1 MGISFFLFY
10 FLARTL
16 LVSFFFCF
24 SKFLSWSGS
33 CPETVSS
40 YECGFEPSGSS
51 HLPFCMKFFL
61 LAILFLVFDVEVAF
75 LFPGL
80 YMSSL
85 FLSFTLVLFFGL
97 LYEYA
102 YGGLSWVL

>member
-1 MGISFFLFY
+1 MGSFLLFY
-10 FLARTL
+10 VLCSSL

-24 SKFLSWSGS
+24 SKSISSRVS
-33 CPETVSS
+33 CTETFSS
-40 YECGFEPSGSS
+40 YECGFEPCGTT

-80 YMSSL
+80 YISTL
-85 FLSFTLVLFFGL
+85 FLSFTLVLLLGL
-97 LYEYA
+97 IFEYA